1 MYNLKYIFLFVEEK
15 LIVYMPNMSLLLLNE
30 IWTNDHLILNTT
42 VYFGIE
48 NKYIQIKGKVKLMKY
63 LWYLL
68 FPTSL
73 ESDIL

>member
-15 LIVYMPNMSLLLLNE
+15 LILYMPTMSLLLLNE
-30 IWTNDHLILNTT
+30 IWTNDHLI
-42 VYFGIE
+42 YFGIE

>member
-15 LIVYMPNMSLLLLNE
+15 LILYMPTMSLLLLNE
-30 IWTNDHLILNTT
+30 IWTNDRLI
-42 VYFGIE
+42 YFGIE

>member
-1 MYNLKYIFLFVEEK
+1 MNNLKYIFLFVEEK
-15 LIVYMPNMSLLLLNE
+15 FILYIPTSLLFLNE
-30 IWTNDHLILNTT
+30 IWTNDHFILHTT
-42 VYFGIE
+42 VYFGLE

-68 FPTSL
+68 FPMSL